1 MTTEAGSATPLVNST
16 LLEEGTLLRLML
28 DRPKAN
34 ILTLAM
40 MNALSEALSAHKDN
54 PHLRLVVIHGSGNHF
69 SFGASVEEHQKEQAP
84 SMLTGFHA
92 MIRQVAA
99 YPVPIAALVEGSCL
113 GGAFELILA
122 CHLVFASPTASF
134 GCPEIK
140 LGVFPPV
147 LAAIG
152 AQRLGYPLTE
162 RLILTGATIDAAAA
176 EKAGL
181 VSAIFTSDNH
191 EEELLDWYRKNL
203 KPLSAFA
210 VRQGNRVARIGSGII
225 EALQEPLEKIERQYV
240 NEVLA
245 SHDGN
250 EGIAA
255 FIERRKPAWN
265 DQ

>member
-1 MTTEAGSATPLVNST
+1 MATETASPIVNAS
-16 LLEEGTLLRLML
+16 LLEDGTLLRLVL
-28 DRPKAN
+28 DRPKGN
-34 ILTLAM
+34 VLTSEMMRALA
-40 MNALSEALSAHKDN
+40 EALAVQNSN
-54 PHLRLVVIHGSGNHF
+54 PHLRMVFIRGAGNHF
-69 SFGASVEEHQKEQAP
+69 SFGASVEEHRKEQAP
-84 SMLTGFHA
+84 SMLAGFHA

-122 CHLVFASPTASF
+122 CHFVFAAPSANF

-152 AQRLGYPLTE
+152 AQRLGGPLAE
-162 RLILTGATIDAAAA
+162 KLIVTGATIDAAAA

-181 VSAIFTSDNH
+181 VSAIFSTGNS

-203 KPLSAFA
+203 RPLSAFSI
-210 VRQGNRVARIGSGII
+210 RQANKAARIGSGLVA
-225 EALQEPLEKIERQYV
+225 ALQTPLEKIERQYV
-240 NEVLA
+240 DEVLA
-245 SHDGN
+245 GNDGN

-255 FIERRKPAWN
+255 FIERRKPVWK
-265 DQ
+265 DS

>member
-1 MTTEAGSATPLVNST
+1 MTAEAASPIVNATF
-16 LLEEGTLLRLML
+16 LEDGTLLRLVL
-28 DRPKAN
+28 DRPKGN
-34 ILTLAM
+34 VLTLEM
-40 MNALSEALSAHKDN
+40 MKALSEALTDQKDN
-54 PHLRLVVIHGSGNHF
+54 SHLRMVFIRGAGKHF

-84 SMLTGFHA
+84 SMLAGFHA

-122 CHLVFASPTASF
+122 CHFVFAAPSANM

-152 AQRLGYPLTE
+152 SYRLGGPLTE
-162 RLILTGATIDAAAA
+162 QLVLTGATIDAVAA

-181 VSAIFTSDNH
+181 VAAVFKGENP
-191 EEELLDWYRKNL
+191 EEELLEWYRKNL
-203 KPLSAFA
+203 RPLSAFSI
-210 VRQGNRVARIGSGII
+210 RQANRVTRMGSGMIK
-225 EALQEPLEKIERQYV
+225 ALEDPLDQIERQYID
-240 NEVLA
+240 EVLA

-250 EGIAA
+250 EGIAS
-255 FIERRKPAWN
+255 FIERRKPTWK
-265 DQ
+265 DS